1 MMRRL
6 VVVSLAAASL
16 STPVWAQTAAAPPAK
31 AASGIAISDR
41 IKRDADRPMYWI
53 RLHAAENPKG
63 AAPAA
68 PSAADARKPTVT
80 IANTPGTPVAATPAA
95 TPAAAGNATGAA
107 KTAAVAPNA
116 PATASTAAL
125 PRNLP
130 PTSAG
135 NPGKSAADAT
145 ALPSAESVAMAS
157 PSSLPA
163 NLGPASGTLP
173 TPQTAVAEPTPA
185 AAQPAVALELLT
197 GDPEFPQHLMRRLRK
212 GEVQVRVNVL
222 ANGEVG
228 SAIVLSASHPK
239 LEQAAV
245 DAIKTWRFKPPQ
257 QPASGVINFQFD
269 LDS

>member
-63 AAPAA
+63 AAPAT
-68 PSAADARKPTVT
+68 PPTADARKPAATA
-80 IANTPGTPVAATPAA
+80 ANSTTTPVAATPAA
-95 TPAAAGNATGAA
+95 TPATAGNTPAATKAA
-107 KTAAVAPNA
+107 AAAPNA

-125 PRNLP
+125 TRNLP

-135 NPGKSAADAT
+135 NSGKSAAEAT

-173 TPQTAVAEPTPA
+173 TPQAAVAEPTPA

-228 SAIVLSASHPK
+228 SATVLSASHPK